1 MSAIGGKFDDATF
14 DRSAASFENPDH
26 VAVVIHNYRWRL
38 ALAEGEPKFDDLAK
52 RLAEAPVITVI
63 RSLEVCSRR

>member
-1 MSAIGGKFDDATF
+1 
-14 DRSAASFENPDH
+14 